1 MKNKICNAG
10 MWLCS
15 VALGFCLFGAMLSG
29 CQPCESC
36 QTQNGS
42 DVYLIKVCSLG
53 DKDGESCVEHKV
65 LKYEVGTEY
74 LHIRTRDNERYAYN
88 KNGWAIMFY
97 KRSRRD

>member
-1 MKNKICNAG
+1 MKNKLCNIG

-15 VALGFCLFGAMLSG
+15 VALVFCLFGAVLSG
-29 CQPCESC
+29 CQPCETC
-36 QTQNGS
+36 QDHES
-42 DVYLIKVCSLG
+42 DVYMIKVCSLG

-65 LKYEVGTEY
+65 RKYVVGNEY
-74 LHIRTRDNERYAYN
+74 LHIRTRDNERFAYN

>member
-1 MKNKICNAG
+1 MKNKIFAILIG
-10 MWLCS
+10 LCI
-15 VALGFCLFGAMLSG
+15 FGAMTG
-29 CQPCESC
+29 CQPCESSHTQSC
-36 QTQNGS
+36 RTQNGS
-42 DVYLIKVCSLG
+42 DVYMIKVCSLG

-65 LKYEVGTEY
+65 MKYEVGSEY

>member
-1 MKNKICNAG
+1 MKNKIFAILIG
-10 MWLCS
+10 LCI
-15 VALGFCLFGAMLSG
+15 FGAMTG
-29 CQPCESC
+29 CQPCEGC
-36 QTQNGS
+36 QEN

-65 LKYEVGTEY
+65 SKYVIGSEY
-74 LHIRTRDNERYAYN
+74 IHIRTRDNERYAYN